1 MSKPSTRS
9 GDDANESDNGERK
22 KKTRRREDEGDE
34 RRGAATKKARRRK
47 RDNSSSD
54 DDGESSE
61 EERRRRRRK
70 KKYRRK
76 KSSKKK
82 SKKHSKRRDYSSS
95 SSSSE
100 SDDDSD
106 NGDDNR
112 KRNKKK
118 VTVVANQRLME
129 KLAARGETLEERE
142 ERRSQ
147 RRAARIT
154 AKFGYTPD
162 ENPFNDP
169 NLHETFTWKKKDQK
183 IDIESKEKKS
193 GDADEGD
200 DDGKQQPRQANQD
213 HIFEEI
219 EKVRKRRQDRE
230 MDVEERERIRAEESR
245 MKELE
250 NYDDWARKEEEFHL
264 QQQRQRSAIRLV
276 EGREKPIDVLA
287 KNLLMFGLTEEEREN
302 RAAVKYQ
309 EKYNALNELETLE
322 VEFQKPQ
329 DLLKDLKLEELK
341 ELCEDIDT
349 FRRLEKE
356 GGSSGRKSTVIR
368 FWENL
373 SFVVEDEVQY
383 LKDGGAQGQHA
394 STIEDIRKLF
404 DGKSQPELKQMNVDV
419 EHQVRKKAHAAAF
432 DSSLEK
438 DTEYWKTVRE
448 QLNVHMAKMELSE
461 LHNKMLVRQIE
472 RLEEKKA
479 ELDAAKARGETT
491 EEDNEEQT
499 EGEKSMVPKGVDPN
513 LGNLE
518 EELGLTD
525 EINLNNA
532 NYSWQDKFRPRKP
545 RYFHRVKSGYDWNA
559 YNKTHYD
566 HDNPPPKIVQGYR
579 FNVFY
584 PDLID
589 KTKNPQFFLEKADAN
604 EYCIIRF
611 SAGPPYEDIAFK
623 IINREWNRSRKHGFR
638 STFERGV
645 LTLYFNFATHWYRR

>member
-1 MSKPSTRS
+1 
-9 GDDANESDNGERK
+9 
-22 KKTRRREDEGDE
+22 
-34 RRGAATKKARRRK
+34 
-47 RDNSSSD
+47 
-54 DDGESSE
+54 
-61 EERRRRRRK
+61 
-70 KKYRRK
+70 
-76 KSSKKK
+76 
-82 SKKHSKRRDYSSS
+82 
-95 SSSSE
+95 
-100 SDDDSD
+100 
-106 NGDDNR
+106 
-112 KRNKKK
+112 
-118 VTVVANQRLME
+118 ME
-129 KLAARGETLEERE
+129 KLAARGETLEERD

-169 NLHETFTWKKKDQK
+169 NLHETFTWKKKDQTIITNSSASNDNK
-183 IDIESKEKKS
+183 DGG
-193 GDADEGD
+193 GDSA
-200 DDGKQQPRQANQD
+200 KQQQPRQANQD

-230 MDVEERERIRAEESR
+230 MDFEERERIKAEESR

-264 QQQRQRSAIRLV
+264 NQQRQRSAIRLV

-309 EKYNALNELETLE
+309 ERYNALNELETLE

-341 ELCEDIDT
+341 ELSGDIDT
-349 FRRLEKE
+349 FRRLEAE
-356 GGSSGRKSTVIR
+356 GGSAGRESTVLC
-368 FWENL
+368 FWDNL
-373 SFVVEDEVQY
+373 SMVVQDEIQF
-383 LKDGGAQGQHA
+383 LKDGGEQGPHA

-404 DGKSQPELKQMNVDV
+404 DGKSQAELRQMNRDV
-419 EHQVRKKAHAAAF
+419 EDQVRKKAHAAAF
-432 DSSLEK
+432 DASLEK
-438 DTEYWKTVRE
+438 DTEYWKTVMD
-448 QLNVHMAKMELSE
+448 QLKVHMAKMELSE

-491 EEDNEEQT
+491 EADTQDPT
-499 EGEKSMVPKGVDPN
+499 KEGESMAPKGVDPEF
-513 LGNLE
+513 GNLE

-525 EINLNNA
+525 EVNLNNA

-545 RYFHRVKSGYDWNA
+545 RYFHRVKSGYDWNT
-559 YNKTHYD
+559 YNKNHYD

-589 KTKNPQFFLEKADAN
+589 KTKTPQFFLEKADTN

-611 SAGPPYEDIAFK
+611 SAGPPYEDVAFK

-645 LTLYFNFATHWYRR
+645 LTLYFSFTTHWYRR

>member
-1 MSKPSTRS
+1 MDKPSRS
-9 GDDANESDNGERK
+9 DDESSDEK
-22 KKTRRREDEGDE
+22 KSRRREDDNDE
-34 RRGAATKKARRRK
+34 RGAKKRRRRRDDDSSDEESSEDERRRRK
-47 RDNSSSD
+47 RKKKH
-54 DDGESSE
+54 
-61 EERRRRRRK
+61 RK
-70 KKYRRK
+70 KKS
-76 KSSKKK
+76 SSKKK
-82 SKKHSKRRDYSSS
+82 SKKRSKRRDYSSS
-95 SSSSE
+95 SSSSG

-106 NGDDNR
+106 EDK
-112 KRNKKK
+112 KRKKK

-169 NLHETFTWKKKDQK
+169 NLHETFTWKKKDQTVAAAATN
-183 IDIESKEKKS
+183 DT
-193 GDADEGD
+193 GDA
-200 DDGKQQPRQANQD
+200 KQPPRQANQD

-219 EKVRKRRQDRE
+219 EKVRKRRLDRE
-230 MDVEERERIRAEESR
+230 MDFEERERIKAEESR

-309 EKYNALNELETLE
+309 ERYNALNELETLE

-341 ELCEDIDT
+341 ELWEDIST
-349 FRRLEKE
+349 FRRLEAE
-356 GGSSGRKSTVIR
+356 GGSSDRESTVLR
-368 FWENL
+368 FWDNL
-373 SFVVEDEVQY
+373 SLVVQDEIHY
-383 LKDGGAQGQHA
+383 LKDGGDQGPHA
-394 STIEDIRKLF
+394 ATIADIRKLF
-404 DGKSQPELKQMNVDV
+404 EGKSQVELRQMKKDV
-419 EHQVRKKAHAAAF
+419 EDQVRKKAHAAAF
-432 DSSLEK
+432 DASLQK
-438 DTEYWKTVRE
+438 DTEYWKTVME
-448 QLNVHMAKMELSE
+448 QLGVHMGKMELSE

-479 ELDAAKARGETT
+479 ELDAAKESGDTAEGDEDEKTGEET
-491 EEDNEEQT
+491 
-499 EGEKSMVPKGVDPN
+499 SMVPKGVDPDM
-513 LGNLE
+513 GDLE

-589 KTKNPQFFLEKADAN
+589 KTKTPQFFLEKADAN

-645 LTLYFNFATHWYRR
+645 LTVYFNFTTHWYRR